1 MNPELENKMRTNC
14 PEDSRGRLEG
24 SCRKIINKLEED
36 SEIKLTEQRTE
47 EEGKERMKDKPTK
60 VETAEEEGIE
70 EGKRIDQT
78 KPRREEEE
86 TEETERGTV
95 QVEQKKRKAKK

>member
-1 MNPELENKMRTNC
+1 
-14 PEDSRGRLEG
+14 
-24 SCRKIINKLEED
+24 
-36 SEIKLTEQRTE
+36 
-47 EEGKERMKDKPTK
+47 MKDKPTK

-95 QVEQKKRKAKK
+95 QVEPKKRKAKK